1 MAALSLAR
9 LGAVVPFQ
17 PRGWRMVDVIRQ
29 EDFPRLP
36 RILLLEDDEQV
47 RVLME
52 HVLKSGGY
60 DVDPVATVAGARAL
74 LRDRD
79 YDLLLADGILPDGT
93 GFMVAEDAER
103 RGIQAILVT
112 AYAERFA
119 KEDLARFGLLI
130 KPVRPDELLSAVDG
144 ALGR

>member
-1 MAALSLAR
+1 MSSDYRGCRRCFALTLRRSVAGRPYRRPRQLRSCAISRSRGAR
-9 LGAVVPFQ
+9 
-17 PRGWRMVDVIRQ
+17 RG
-29 EDFPRLP
+29 
-36 RILLLEDDEQV
+36 
-47 RVLME
+47 
-52 HVLKSGGY
+52 
-60 DVDPVATVAGARAL
+60 ATVASARAL

-103 RGIQAILVT
+103 RGIQAIIVT